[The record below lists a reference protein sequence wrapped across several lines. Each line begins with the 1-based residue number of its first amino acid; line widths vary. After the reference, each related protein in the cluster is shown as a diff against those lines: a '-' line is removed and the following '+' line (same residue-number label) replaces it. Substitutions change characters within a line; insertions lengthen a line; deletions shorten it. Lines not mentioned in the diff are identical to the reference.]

1 MNPGSPTPQAGIL
14 NHSSAIRTNIPTNQ
28 PNDKAIRRPQPNPKY
43 KTQIDKTIEKAKIEG
58 KQPNTIHNFYCK
70 LRQLS
75 NVADLDN
82 PEDVKKAISYAKL
95 SNSSKTSFVLAYEW
109 YTKTNGLKWEKPK
122 FKWHL
127 GIPIIP
133 TTSQVYKI
141 ISASTQRF
149 ATIYNIMAETGVE
162 GEELRQTHRNQF
174 EPTQNILNIKGL
186 KGHGDNNYKLKPP
199 IAEMLK
205 EYLLRNPQDYPFP
218 RPKVMQHM
226 WITARTKASK
236 LHNDPQLLKIP
247 MKSLRNYSGA
257 QVYFKSANSP
267 IAVLRHLRHKKLETT
282 MFYTQLVTINGE
294 EEYTCRVAKDIKEDQ
309 ELIEAGFQFVT
320 ERDGMNIYRKR
331 K

>member
-1 MNPGSPTPQAGIL
+1 MPKLSLFARHKAKLRLVGSLGFEPRIANAPGWYTKPMYPTQ
-14 NHSSAIRTNIPTNQ
+14 NQ
-28 PNDKAIRRPQPNPKY
+28 STQQSEQTKTESVYDPKETQTKSESQAIRRPQPNPKY
-43 KTQIDKTIEKAKIEG
+43 KTQIDKTIEKAKLEG
-58 KQPNTIHNFYCK
+58 KQQNTIHNFYCK

-109 YTKTNGLKWEKPK
+109 YTKTNGLKWEKPR

-174 EPTQNILNIKGL
+174 DPSQNILNIKGL

-199 IAEMLK
+199 IAEMLRQ
-205 EYLLRNPQDYPFP
+205 YLARNPQDYPFP
-218 RPKVMQHM
+218 RPKTMSHM

-247 MKSLRNYSGA
+247 MKSLSNYSGA
-257 QVYFKSANSP
+257 QLY
-267 IAVLRHLRHKKLETT
+267 
-282 MFYTQLVTINGE
+282 Y
-294 EEYTCRVAKDIKEDQ
+294 
-309 ELIEAGFQFVT
+309 
-320 ERDGMNIYRKR
+320 
-331 K
+331 

>member
-1 MNPGSPTPQAGIL
+1 LQ
-14 NHSSAIRTNIPTNQ
+14 
-28 PNDKAIRRPQPNPKY
+28 
-43 KTQIDKTIEKAKIEG
+43 
-58 KQPNTIHNFYCK
+58 
-70 LRQLS
+70 
-75 NVADLDN
+75 
-82 PEDVKKAISYAKL
+82 
-95 SNSSKTSFVLAYEW
+95 
-109 YTKTNGLKWEKPK
+109 WEKPR

-218 RPKVMQHM
+218 RPKTMAHM

-282 MFYTQLVTINGE
+282 MHYLQAINLDEDPEYDTQIAQT
-294 EEYTCRVAKDIKEDQ
+294 KEDI
-309 ELIEAGFQFVT
+309 LKLNNAGYNYVQSV
-320 ERDGMNIYRKR
+320 EGIGHIYRKR